1 MNIKLFASLKEKHGS
16 GNLVIEDSDIKSI
29 KDLKK
34 ILIDNFNLQVENC
47 MFACNMEYV
56 NEDFRIE
63 NEDEISII
71 PPVSGGSTND
81 LIEITDKEIIV
92 ENYSVSKTKYNGSE
106 LTFLGISRD
115 INEGKKVKGLFYECF
130 EEMAIKEIKK
140 IINDLKN
147 KYLIDYFIVV
157 HRIGSVPPGNVSLL
171 VVLSS
176 EHRKQSLDCMS
187 EFLDIFKERVPIWKK
202 EIYEDESKWLW
213 YKFAI

>member
-1 MNIKLFASLKEKHGS
+1 MYIKLFASLKEKHGS
-16 GNLVIEDSDIKSI
+16 SNLFIEDSDIKSI

-34 ILIDNFNLQVENC
+34 ILINNFNLQVENC

-56 NEDFRIE
+56 NEDFTIK
-63 NEDEISII
+63 NEDEISVI

-81 LIEITDKEIIV
+81 AIEITNKEIVV

-115 INEGKKVKGLFYECF
+115 INEGKKVKSLFYECF

-140 IINDLKN
+140 IIYDLKN
-147 KYLIDYFIVV
+147 KYLIDYFIVA
-157 HRIGSVPPGNVSLL
+157 HRIGSVPPGNISLL
-171 VVLSS
+171 VILSS
-176 EHRKQSLDCMS
+176 EHRKQSLDCMG

-202 EIYEDESKWLW
+202 EIYEGDSKWL
-213 YKFAI
+213 

>member
-16 GNLVIEDSDIKSI
+16 SDLVIEDSDIKSI

-34 ILIDNFNLQVENC
+34 ILINSFNLEVENC

-56 NEDFRIE
+56 DEDFIID
-63 NEDEISII
+63 NQDEISVI

-81 LIEITDKEIIV
+81 LIEITNKEIVV

-115 INEGKKVKGLFYECF
+115 TNEGKKVESLFYECF
-130 EEMAIKEIKK
+130 EEMALREIKK
-140 IINDLKN
+140 IIDDLKN

-157 HRIGSVPPGNVSLL
+157 HRIGSVPPGNISLL
-171 VVLSS
+171 AIVSS
-176 EHRKQSLDCMS
+176 EHRKQSLDGMA
-187 EFLDIFKERVPIWKK
+187 EFLDIFKKKVPIWKK
-202 EIYEDESKWLW
+202 EIYTDDSRWL
-213 YKFAI
+213 